1 MKHKCKNSFINDCG
15 GEIHCDVCGSSGF
28 FTEFGI
34 TAKALINSGGYNEPD
49 KDGKIIKY
57 VNDTKEIYFNGLW
70 ANDCTNININNLKSK

>member
-49 KDGKIIKY
+49 KDGKITEHDVEMIEY
-57 VNDTKEIYFNGLW
+57 FYQCEI
-70 ANDCTNININNLKSK
+70 DHLKNEESK